1 MIADTLLKQIQVGRE
16 GKNVGYSMGLPKL
29 ESIVD
34 GVIANSYSLVFSPS
48 GTGKSSLA
56 LYAYI
61 YRPLMEHLNDNNF
74 KVFYASLE
82 MSADLLFAKLLGM
95 YIFEKYGI
103 ELLPKVL
110 LFRELVFILSVY
122 FY

>member
-1 MIADTLLKQIQVGRE
+1 MITDALLKQIEVGRE
-16 GKNVGYSMGLPKL
+16 GKNTGYSMGLPKL

-34 GVIANSYSLVFSPS
+34 GVIANNYSLVFSPS

-82 MSADLLFAKLLGM
+82 MSADLLFAKLLECIYLRIM
-95 YIFEKYGI
+95 
-103 ELLPKVL
+103 VL
-110 LFRELVFILSVY
+110 SCHLKNYCLVKRILF
-122 FY
+122 